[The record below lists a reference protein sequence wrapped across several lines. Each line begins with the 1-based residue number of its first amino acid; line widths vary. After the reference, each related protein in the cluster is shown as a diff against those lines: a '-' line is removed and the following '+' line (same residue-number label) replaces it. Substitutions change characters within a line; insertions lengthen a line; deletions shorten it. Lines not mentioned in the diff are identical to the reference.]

1 MTTGNVPARA
11 MSREEARR
19 RTDEF
24 KAHTEAWLE
33 ELAALYIDQVWW
45 ALDYETF
52 DEYCAA
58 ELGSIRLPRAGRREA
73 VLTLRDA
80 GLSIRAISSALRL
93 GRGHDSSRNRG
104 RCPRMGHLTPRT
116 WLRK

>member
-24 KAHTEAWLE
+24 KIHTEAWLE
-33 ELAALYIDQVWW
+33 ELAALYVDQVWR

-58 ELGSIRLPRAGRREA
+58 ELGSIRLPRAGRTEA

-80 GLSIRAISSALRL
+80 GLSIRAISSALGL
-93 GRGHDSSRNRG
+93 GRGTG
-104 RCPRMGHLTPRT
+104 
-116 WLRK
+116 